1 MEIERKWMVA
11 GWPAGLE
18 QTSAYNM
25 DQGYISVRPTV
36 RIRREALQG
45 GPTALVLCFKG
56 EGGLSREE
64 IETEIDA
71 ALFARL
77 EHLIGKPLI
86 HKERRG
92 YQLPGGLTLEVNCV
106 DPDLPTAFWYAEVE
120 FETEAQALAWDPAG
134 CGLAD
139 YLHEECTGKPGS
151 SMGEYWLQ
159 TRNKE
164 AFSLRAKSRLRRLRS
179 DTRLR
184 AQPRGGK
191 RKFAFVKFPAFA
203 LQTGGKRLQ

>member
-1 MEIERKWMVA
+1 M
-11 GWPAGLE
+11 
-18 QTSAYNM
+18 
-25 DQGYISVRPTV
+25 
-36 RIRREALQG
+36 IRRPPRSTLF
-45 GPTALVLCFKG
+45 PYTTLFRS
-56 EGGLSREE
+56 LSREE

-134 CGLAD
+134 CGLV
-139 YLHEECTGKPGS
+139 
-151 SMGEYWLQ
+151 
-159 TRNKE
+159 
-164 AFSLRAKSRLRRLRS
+164 SLISTSACRILLIRS
-179 DTRLR
+179 IL
-184 AQPRGGK
+184 ANPFGI
-191 RKFAFVKFPAFA
+191 
-203 LQTGGKRLQ
+203 L

>member
-1 MEIERKWMVA
+1 MEIERKWMVT
-11 GWPAGLE
+11 GWPEGLPMAAQLE
-18 QTSAYNM
+18 M
-25 DQGYISVRPTV
+25 EQGYVAVRPTV
-36 RIRREALQG
+36 RIRRESVVG
-45 GPTALVLCFKG
+45 GETHLVLCFKG
-56 EGGLSREE
+56 EGTLSREE

-71 ALFARL
+71 DLFAKL

-92 YQLPGGLTLEVNCV
+92 YALPGGLTLEVNCV

-159 TRNKE
+159 TRK
-164 AFSLRAKSRLRRLRS
+164 
-179 DTRLR
+179 
-184 AQPRGGK
+184 
-191 RKFAFVKFPAFA
+191 
-203 LQTGGKRLQ
+203 

>member
-1 MEIERKWMVA
+1 M
-11 GWPAGLE
+11 
-18 QTSAYNM
+18 
-25 DQGYISVRPTV
+25 
-36 RIRREALQG
+36 
-45 GPTALVLCFKG
+45 LCFKG

-120 FETEAQALAWDPAG
+120 FETEPRPLPGTLPAAAWPTTCTRNAPASPAAAWANTG
-134 CGLAD
+134 CR
-139 YLHEECTGKPGS
+139 HE
-151 SMGEYWLQ
+151 
-159 TRNKE
+159 NKE

-184 AQPRGGK
+184 AQPRRGK

>member
-11 GWPAGLE
+11 GWPDGLRE
-18 QTSAYNM
+18 TERYQM

-36 RIRREALQG
+36 RIRREALAG

-56 EGGLSREE
+56 EGTLSREE

-71 ALFARL
+71 ELFAKL
-77 EHLIGKPLI
+77 ERLIGKPLI

-92 YQLPGGLTLEVNCV
+92 YALPGGLTLEVNCV
-106 DPDLPTAFWYAEVE
+106 DPGQPTAFWYAEVE

-134 CGLAD
+134 AALGGDLCD
-139 YLHEECTGKPGS
+139 ECTGRPGA

-159 TRNKE
+159 TRGEMEK
-164 AFSLRAKSRLRRLRS
+164 
-179 DTRLR
+179 
-184 AQPRGGK
+184 
-191 RKFAFVKFPAFA
+191 
-203 LQTGGKRLQ
+203 